1 MYRTAILLLAR
12 YLSNKNQPT
21 YRHSLYVPLRPSL
34 LPVLSENAIE

>member
-12 YLSNKNQPT
+12 YLSNNNLPT